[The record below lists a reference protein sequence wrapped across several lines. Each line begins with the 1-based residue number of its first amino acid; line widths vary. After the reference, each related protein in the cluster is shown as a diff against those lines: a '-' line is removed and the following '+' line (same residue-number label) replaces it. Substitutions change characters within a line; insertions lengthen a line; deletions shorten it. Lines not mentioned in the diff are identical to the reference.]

1 MNEVEKILESLDN
14 LNGNEL
20 FKIRKRL
27 DECILKARYKK
38 EEKALTELKK
48 LISKWADEDVY
59 FVVAEYDD
67 TFELN
72 VDNVEVV

>member
-1 MNEVEKILESLDN
+1 MNEVEKILESLDS
-14 LNGNEL
+14 LNDNEL

-38 EEKALTELKK
+38 EEEALTELKK

-72 VDNVEVV
+72 VDNVEII